1 MSSLPAYLPARAPRE
16 AQPTRHVEPNR
27 HIEIVATRVQ
37 RRRRPRIVYAIVAV
51 VGLFVILMAQLLL
64 SIALSDGAYQISS
77 LQSQQKNLARDKQTL
92 TESLNVLQSPQNLA
106 AQATTLGM
114 VMNNSG
120 SGWLRL
126 SDGSVLKSPTA
137 AGTSSATDPNGQAL
151 VTNVL
156 LTPAVTA
163 QQDARM
169 STPAAGNPATATA
182 GSGNADVASGSIPA
196 PNTH

>member
-1 MSSLPAYLPARAPRE
+1 MSSLPAYAPSRAPRE
-16 AQPTRHVEPNR
+16 AQPTRH
-27 HIEIVATRVQ
+27 IEIVATRSQ

-51 VGLFVILMAQLLL
+51 TGLFVILMAQLLL

-77 LQSQQKNLARDKQTL
+77 LQNEQKNLARDGQTL

-126 SDGSVLKSPTA
+126 SDGSVLKNPTA
-137 AGTSSATDPNGQAL
+137 AGTTSATDAGGQSL

-156 LTPAVTA
+156 LTPSVTA
-163 QQDARM
+163 QQDSSM
-169 STPAAGNPATATA
+169 SAPAAGNPASATG
-182 GSGNADVASGSIPA
+182 GSGGPDVASGAIPA
-196 PNTH
+196 PTTH

>member
-1 MSSLPAYLPARAPRE
+1 MSSLPAYAPSRSPRE
-16 AQPTRHVEPNR
+16 AQPTRH
-27 HIEIVATRVQ
+27 IEIVATRSQ

-51 VGLFVILMAQLLL
+51 AGLFVILMAQLLV

-77 LQSQQKNLARDKQTL
+77 LQTQQKNLARDKQTL

-114 VMNNSG
+114 VMNNAG

-126 SDGSVLKSPTA
+126 SDGSVLKSPSA
-137 AGTSSATDPNGQAL
+137 ADDSSATDPSSQAL

-163 QQDARM
+163 QQDAEM
-169 STPAAGNPATATA
+169 SKPAAGNPASTAAT
-182 GSGNADVASGSIPA
+182 SGDADVASGAIPA